1 MGGRAVN
8 AFVAGFQA
16 SMLWLCLVGLL
27 SLAGI
32 GLYYAAGDALARFRK
47 LFGKS
52 KVQGL
57 LAAAAIVSCV
67 MYGGSKGVYT
77 RSVSFPRTD
86 IEQAYLTDTGSYV
99 TNDLVHVSFSTFLVP
114 QDAWIVLDY
123 WPDGSTNE
131 TDIVTAYTATL
142 AEFPQPLDFPFENA
156 ISNRWYCYTTWTP
169 GPAVQTNG
177 VWQTIWMTDRIDN
190 RFLIPIRTRIEV
202 DGESVAPPTP
212 ATEQEQEDNTDE

>member
-1 MGGRAVN
+1 MREVI
-8 AFVAGFQA
+8 AGFQA
-16 SMLWLCLVGLL
+16 SLLWICAVLLL

-32 GLYYAAGDALARFRK
+32 AACPIAQDALAKLRSVFR
-47 LFGKS
+47 KS
-52 KVQGL
+52 KVQGI
-57 LAAAAIVSCV
+57 LAAAAVGGAV
-67 MYGGSKGVYT
+67 KYGGSKGT
-77 RSVSFPRTD
+77 RNVSFPRTD
-86 IEQAYLTDTGSYV
+86 IEQAYLIDSGSYV